1 MDGRMKLGIRWD
13 SLMPKH
19 IRLMFIESDDKRTG
33 MEFGGD
39 EIEKEELIRILEA
52 VLKDLKDGQ

>member
-1 MDGRMKLGIRWD
+1 MKLGIRWD